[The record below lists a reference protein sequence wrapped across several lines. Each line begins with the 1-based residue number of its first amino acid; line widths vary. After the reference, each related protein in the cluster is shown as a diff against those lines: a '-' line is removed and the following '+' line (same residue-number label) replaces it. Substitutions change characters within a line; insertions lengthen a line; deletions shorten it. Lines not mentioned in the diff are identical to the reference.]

1 MLNALQILIP
11 SANFGNSVKRKKK
24 KKVAKGAFPVFQSIF
39 ILYVA
44 MKLTAVLEAYVFV
57 YNFFLVPLIG

>member
-11 SANFGNSVKRKKK
+11 SANFGNSVKRKK

>member
-1 MLNALQILIP
+1 MSILETLW
-11 SANFGNSVKRKKK
+11 REKKK